1 MTNMNQDDDS
11 NWREYN
17 IHGTDDDADQPF
29 DIFASSTDDD
39 AYETIQY
46 DIDNNITINIRSEK
60 DYDKS
65 TGIAYHVSLD
75 GVGGHVHLPE
85 TTLRCNTKQESFRA

>member
-17 IHGTDDDADQPF
+17 IHGTDDDADQQF

-46 DIDNNITINIRSEK
+46 DIDNNITINIR
-60 DYDKS
+60 
-65 TGIAYHVSLD
+65 
-75 GVGGHVHLPE
+75 
-85 TTLRCNTKQESFRA
+85 